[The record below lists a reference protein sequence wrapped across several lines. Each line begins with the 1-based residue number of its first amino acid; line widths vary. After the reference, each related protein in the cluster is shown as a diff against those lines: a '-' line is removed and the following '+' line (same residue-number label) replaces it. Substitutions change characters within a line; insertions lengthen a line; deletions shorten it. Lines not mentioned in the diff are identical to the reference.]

1 MSPMT
6 LALEIVLGVLMAACL
21 FYCWR
26 LDRKLSALR
35 SGQDGIREAAREL
48 LESVSAAE
56 AAIKNL
62 RATAQDSGRDLQA
75 RIDTAGAIAEKLGLA
90 LGKVRSAS
98 DLRGGRM

>member
-6 LALEIVLGVLMAACL
+6 LVLEGALGVLMAACL

-35 SGQDGIREAAREL
+35 SGQDGIRAAAREL
-48 LESVSAAE
+48 NESVAAAE
-56 AAIKNL
+56 AAIRAL
-62 RATAQDSGRDLQA
+62 RQTAQESGRDLQA

-90 LGKVRSAS
+90 LGKVRSS
-98 DLRGGRM
+98 QDLRGRS